1 LAAGGGLT
9 FLLEMLDTT
18 IRRSADIFSIV
29 DSQLVVPV
37 PYILT
42 KAEQLQN
49 MRRIRLVIVAALLL
63 LASLLVLA
71 YFMMPSLD
79 LMIAKARVGL
89 FR

>member
-1 LAAGGGLT
+1 
-9 FLLEMLDTT
+9 LDRI
-18 IRRSADIFSIV
+18 IRRSSDIFSIV
-29 DSQLVVPV
+29 DSQLVVELPCIV
-37 PYILT
+37 T

-49 MRRIRLVIVAALLL
+49 MRRMRLVIVAALLL